1 MISPIFSGITGSRRR
16 WSCESACPAIPPV
29 LVDTN
34 VILECWRVGSWRA
47 LAGGYHVETVG
58 DCVTETQTGFQ
69 RRRPERRIGAAGL
82 RQSLARVHDVTPAQL
97 AAVIVRDETI
107 SFLDVGERSLWAHA
121 LTRTDAW
128 VLCGPDRASLQFGI
142 RLGFRDRLV
151 ALERLL
157 SDVGARPRQALRPAY
172 TTRWLDTVLAELSLL
187 EGGRRR

>member
-1 MISPIFSGITGSRRR
+1 MPRHTGPI
-16 WSCESACPAIPPV
+16 

-47 LAGGYHVETVG
+47 LAGGYHVETVE

-69 RRRPERRIGAAGL
+69 RRRPEQRIDAAAL
-82 RQSLARVHDVTPAQL
+82 RQSLAQVHDVTPAQL
-97 AAVIVRDETI
+97 AAAIVRDETI

-128 VLCGPDRASLQFGI
+128 LLCGPDRASLRFGI
-142 RLGFRDRLV
+142 RLEFRDRLV

-157 SDVGARPRQALRPAY
+157 TDVGARPRQALRPAY
-172 TTRWLDTVLAELSLL
+172 TTRWLDTVLAELGLL